1 MVKSKVAGSEYLI
14 LSDEDQSSLNV
25 HATALKYFYG
35 GRIVT
40 ATSHVDTIE
49 LLNLHG
55 RPELLFVDYNIL
67 IKEGGKLHSFVESSG
82 LHMPMIVAQEQNTDP
97 LVLEQFPVSSV
108 LQKPVSVEALTNLVK
123 QITNAPVSTPSH
135 VPISIQ
141 TLLQFTNGEFDFY
154 LKLSGRNFI
163 KIINKGDIF
172 TNQDAEK
179 LLAKGIKEV
188 HVKASDSHD
197 LLKICEDRLLMRVK
211 EAGNLPVEEG
221 VLIVIGAIEQV
232 ESISKALGWTNEVA
246 LSAQKTVSSAI
257 EILIQ
262 NSQMTQTLK
271 KRFLNPSSPYAM
283 HIGLQTYLTCGFCK
297 LLGWTEESTQTKLV
311 MASLLHDVSLDESYY
326 DDIRTWN
333 KKASNSK
340 IKAAEVVQYRNHP
353 LEASKFAS
361 TLKVLPP
368 DVEKIILQHHET
380 PDGKGF
386 PRGLAS
392 NQISSLTS
400 LFIMIED
407 LIGFIGEGR
416 HIESSISDYL
426 TWGETKYSSGYFKKI
441 FDVMKEK
448 ISSGV

>member
-1 MVKSKVAGSEYLI
+1 VVKSKVIDNEYLI
-14 LSDEDQSSLNV
+14 LSDEDESSLNV
-25 HATALKYFYG
+25 HAAALKYFYG
-35 GRIVT
+35 GRIIT
-40 ATSHVDTIE
+40 STSHDETID
-49 LLNLHG
+49 LLNRHG
-55 RPELLFVDYNIL
+55 RPELLFVDYNLL
-67 IKEGGKLHSFVESSG
+67 IKEQGKLHSFVESSG
-82 LHMPMIVAQEQNTDP
+82 LHMPMIAAQEHNADP
-97 LVLEQFPVSSV
+97 TLLEQYPVSTV
-108 LQKPVSVEALTNLVK
+108 LYKPVSVEALTNLVK
-123 QITNAPVSTPSH
+123 QITSAPVSTPSH

-154 LKLSGRNFI
+154 IKLSGKNYI
-163 KIINKGDIF
+163 KIINEGDIF
-172 TNQDAEK
+172 TSEDAEK

-188 HVKASDSHD
+188 HVKSSDSHE
-197 LLKICEDRLLMRVK
+197 LLKICESKLLMRVK
-211 EAGNLPVEEG
+211 EASDLPAEES

-232 ESISKALGWTNEVA
+232 ETISKALGWTNEVT
-246 LSAQKTVSSAI
+246 LSAQKTVTSAV
-257 EILIQ
+257 ELLVQ
-262 NSQMTQTLK
+262 NAQMTQTLK

-297 LLGWTEESTQTKLV
+297 ILGWTEESTQIKLA
-311 MASLLHDVSLDESYY
+311 MASLLHDVSLEESYY
-326 DDIRTWN
+326 EDIRSWN

-340 IKAAEVVQYRNHP
+340 IKSSEVTQYRNHP
-353 LEASKFAS
+353 FEGSKFAG

-386 PRGLAS
+386 PRGLVS
-392 NQISSLTS
+392 NQISSLAS

-426 TWGETKYSSGYFKKI
+426 TWGETHYSSGFFKKI
-441 FDVMKEK
+441 FDVIKEK